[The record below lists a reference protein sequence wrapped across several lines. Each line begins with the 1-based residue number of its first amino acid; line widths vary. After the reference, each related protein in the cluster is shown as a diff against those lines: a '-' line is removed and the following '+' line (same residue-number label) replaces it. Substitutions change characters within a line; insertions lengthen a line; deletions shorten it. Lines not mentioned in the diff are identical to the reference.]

1 MIKRYFVQF
10 GSHKEIIKDLND
22 RVRHV
27 YIEMCDLINQLSKE
41 DSRAFFSTLCSSC
54 MTSFFYDLSYLQ
66 YDLSIFLGCQSRL
79 LEKVPNIVIS
89 EDTLC
94 KLCED
99 LVSNYFSINN
109 ILLSDAAVSSEQ
121 AIESAG
127 SATASTGVG
136 SVSKQQDMGGG
147 LGVVS
152 DGNTLLIGGQMESVL
167 CVMRQTQNILLRL
180 QRQCHSSNQF
190 MASSVDFPSEQ
201 FSDVKVGIHN
211 FQISLDNMFRI
222 LKRLNSVLNIILLEN
237 EEKKSEF
244 SAIESSICQNGSDPR
259 LVKVLI
265 LNHMLNQK
273 RSRLSR
279 MSYQSVSS
287 SRERE
292 SCDSIDMNE
301 TVEHVVLTSEEY
313 STQFSEI
320 SYGSDECFEENKSG
334 SASSVADGRSIA
346 DGLRYDIP
354 LKKPVPV
361 NAVDQKIGGM
371 NIPSCGGE
379 CDIHS
384 SKINDSS
391 SQRFG
396 KYKLNSTSSV
406 ADGLRYDI
414 PLKKPIP
421 VNVVDQKM
429 SGTDVPSCGGECD
442 IHSSKINDSSSQR
455 FGKYKLNSTSSVADG
470 LRYDIPLKKPIP
482 VNVVDQ
488 RMSGTDVPSCGE
500 ECDIHSSKINDSS
513 SQRFGKYKLNSTSS
527 VADGSRYDVPLK
539 MPMPVNIVDQ
549 KMSGMNVPSCGEEC
563 NIHSSKIDDSS
574 SQHFGKDKLNSTSS
588 VADGSRYDV
597 PLKKPIPVNVV
608 DQRITDMSVPST
620 SGETNVDFFSSIDGH
635 FTITSESGQ
644 LVESATLHFG
654 SDVKVECGQSISSNI
669 QSSFVVQDGV
679 TSERDCIS
687 DKMCTLV
694 NHQVFQ
700 YMKSEEGRNDL
711 LKILIDDVGGIDR
724 LVKVLVPEIGKD
736 ALIDMFP
743 TMSLFDIESNLSDV
757 VMKDDEGVFI
767 RYCKDG
773 KLKPMHLLQEFIS
786 YVNTRNQGEI
796 EETVVS
802 EQLHGTIS
810 KHLRSNIRSYSRS
823 RDVVLRRSNSARI
836 SGEQRFENIIV
847 CQDINVTDD
856 IAGHI
861 KCKSSDVVLTNSGTR
876 KSQSFRGVSQLY
888 SKERPLLVDYAR
900 SYDCSSRQDVSL
912 GCVSSLKRS
921 IFNKGS
927 NLSCRYVIYNDVML
941 GDFVKNTFDNLRKSV
956 STVLKFTDKLSMQDD
971 SILLHWVLFCIIN
984 NPNFDKCESV
994 IMNDLKSC
1002 RLYYKMI
1009 ISVYHLYY
1017 NKITSVPNCQNLLL
1031 HVKNLQD
1038 MCWVGSYV
1046 KPIHTLFH
1054 KGEMKGVYFCVGK
1067 DYVKCK
1073 IQQYIGTINVSSVA
1087 KLREVFK
1094 VIDLESITQ
1103 ENLDSF
1109 VVKDNLIVSFKYFK
1123 SASGNCRLDASKY
1136 SNVIIK
1142 GDIPVHVTLHCNNVF
1157 VYGNVKGRLLSCR
1170 DSVRIEGSVS
1180 GSIEAKHSG
1189 IDTSMIFIAGNVEKS
1204 SIVKVENSV
1213 VEVCGNVYGNIEVR
1227 SSNVILRGNVYKG
1240 SCVVVMLGMYLY
1252 FSSIA
1257 KGNFFLR
1264 GIKHV
1269 FINGIIDTSNL
1280 CAHECNFYIKEN
1292 RIFKLSNACIDC
1304 EVKFLSRDLDVLEL
1318 QSVMNK
1324 KVLERDTES
1333 VQTKALCNQ
1342 AINIDQ
1348 GSHMQQVSHCVH
1360 DVKINHLSD
1369 LMTI

>member
-1 MIKRYFVQF
+1 MLKYCVTDSSRERSIPQCTTQCDKTSRTITDFNGRKPYMIKRYFVQF

-27 YIEMCDLINQLSKE
+27 YIKMCDLINQLSKE

-354 LKKPVPV
+354 LKKP
-361 NAVDQKIGGM
+361 
-371 NIPSCGGE
+371 
-379 CDIHS
+379 
-384 SKINDSS
+384 
-391 SQRFG
+391 
-396 KYKLNSTSSV
+396 
-406 ADGLRYDI
+406 
-414 PLKKPIP
+414 IP
-421 VNVVDQKM
+421 VNVVDQK
-429 SGTDVPSCGGECD
+429 
-442 IHSSKINDSSSQR
+442 
-455 FGKYKLNSTSSVADG
+455 
-470 LRYDIPLKKPIP
+470 
-482 VNVVDQ
+482 
-488 RMSGTDVPSCGE
+488 MSGTDVPSCGE